1 MEGLQF
7 SNSYIPFRENP
18 IWDTF
23 LISSNSCLRMYVPPM
38 TRIHAL
44 TVSFSKGWLYNN
56 VLGNNEAFEY
66 LRQKIDTSEKLTLS
80 EYMHASERKMI
91 TELIDDSMRKPRGSF
106 FITSAVLKIISDFF
120 DKIKKRE
127 IASDQNI
134 SLDDVL
140 MEIEKLLSSPA
151 TAKMPNLESLACK
164 YGFSES
170 ALKRQFRQRFDT
182 SLSAYFT
189 RRRMDYAMQLICEQK
204 MNLTDAAHLLGYK
217 NVNHFIAMFKKYF
230 NAKHGPQV
238 TA

>member
-1 MEGLQF
+1 
-7 SNSYIPFRENP
+7 
-18 IWDTF
+18 
-23 LISSNSCLRMYVPPM
+23 
-38 TRIHAL
+38 
-44 TVSFSKGWLYNN
+44 
-56 VLGNNEAFEY
+56 
-66 LRQKIDTSEKLTLS
+66 
-80 EYMHASERKMI
+80 
-91 TELIDDSMRKPRGSF
+91 MRKPRGSF